1 MYLCDLGTEGT
12 AIVDTG
18 VRVSSELTTEID
30 QILKHNRLGPISYIL
45 LTHRHRDHCGGL
57 KRMKE
62 IYPDASVVAG
72 EADCKVNDGGQLV
85 INEILI
91 DIPVSSTSG
100 SVSRPVSGIRAVA
113 LPGHTRGSVIY
124 IAEKNNVTFVGD
136 LVIGHKKYLARPL
149 RRANEDDALYLA
161 SLRLLS
167 NLTSDIGAPGH
178 GYVVSRDFRAKVTEL
193 AALPRR
199 AFNLVRLIRG
209 LFAFA
214 RLRFNR

>member
-1 MYLCDLGTEGT
+1 
-12 AIVDTG
+12 
-18 VRVSSELTTEID
+18 
-30 QILKHNRLGPISYIL
+30 
-45 LTHRHRDHCGGL
+45 
-57 KRMKE
+57 MKQ

-72 EADCKVNDGGQLV
+72 EADCKTGDGGQLV

-91 DIPVSSTSG
+91 DIPISSTSG

-124 IAEKNNVTFVGD
+124 ISEKNDVTFVGD
-136 LVIGHKKYLARPL
+136 LVIGHKEYLARPL

-178 GYVVSRDFRAKVTEL
+178 GYVVNRDFRARVTEL

-199 AFNLVRLIRG
+199 GFNLVRLIRG